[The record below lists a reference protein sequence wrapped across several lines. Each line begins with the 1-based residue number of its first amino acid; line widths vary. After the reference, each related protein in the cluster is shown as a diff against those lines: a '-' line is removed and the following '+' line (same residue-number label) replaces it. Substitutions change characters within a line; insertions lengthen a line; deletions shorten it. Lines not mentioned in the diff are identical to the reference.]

1 MQTTVSTKIVEK
13 RNNCGGLKLLFLF
26 NILIIWLFHARNK
39 KKTNECYWKHLIWA
53 AYPKFNFET
62 NYKTM

>member
-26 NILIIWLFHARNK
+26 NILWLFHARNK
-39 KKTNECYWKHLIWA
+39 KENKLCYWKHLIWA
-53 AYPKFNFET
+53 ANPKFNFET